1 VAAEP
6 YDAGGIGPV
15 AVSFWRFLAGLA
27 LLLAAHLVRRA
38 WRSRRRPGTALSL
51 RAAFRAD
58 PRRALVTGFGPAV
71 HQTAYFAA
79 VQQAGLTVA
88 TVVTLGAGPV
98 LVTLGARLTLGERTG
113 AAGTAAVESGVAG
126 LVLLTGGADG
136 STGPAPLLGISY
148 ALLSAAGHAGVMLLG
163 RFSGRENAGGAFGST
178 VTGFAV
184 GMVCLL
190 PAASL
195 EGLLPDAGRPAWTLG
210 LVLYLGA
217 VPTALAYTLFFAG
230 LGAVRATAAAVVA
243 LVEPLT
249 AAVIGVLVLGER
261 PGAIVLTGTA
271 LLLFAVVFLAAE
283 GTGRVAARRSA
294 AGSGGPDPGRAG
306 SEGVPPYGEDPG
318 ATVQPKSRAIGVGCV
333 KALADEDGPK
343 PPPSSRAPVSGAV
356 TRPRTRCRAG
366 HPLARVARPAGGV
379 RTEPPTPGTAPWR
392 GPCAG
397 RRPTRRAGR
406 GGSWRSRGSRGR
418 GGGRPAR

>member
-1 VAAEP
+1 MQTSTALPVRQGVLYVAIAAVAWGTGGAVAAEL

-27 LLLAAHLVRRA
+27 LLLTAHLVRRA
-38 WRSRRRPGTALSL
+38 WRSRRRRPGTALSL

-58 PRRALVTGFGPAV
+58 PRRALVTGFGLAV
-71 HQTAYFAA
+71 YQTAYFAA

-98 LVTLGARLTLGERTG
+98 LVTVGARLTLGERTG
-113 AAGTAAVESGVAG
+113 AAGTAAVASGVVG

-136 STGPAPLLGISY
+136 STGPAPLLGIGY
-148 ALLSAAGHAGVMLLG
+148 ALLSAAGYAGVTLLG
-163 RFSGRENAGGAFGST
+163 RLSGRENAGGAFGST

-190 PAASL
+190 PAALL

-230 LGAVRATAAAVVA
+230 LGAVKATTASVVA

-271 LLLFAVVFLAAE
+271 LLLFAVVFLAAAE
-283 GTGRVAARRSA
+283 GTGRAS
-294 AGSGGPDPGRAG
+294 GSGDPDQG
-306 SEGVPPYGEDPG
+306 
-318 ATVQPKSRAIGVGCV
+318 
-333 KALADEDGPK
+333 
-343 PPPSSRAPVSGAV
+343 
-356 TRPRTRCRAG
+356 
-366 HPLARVARPAGGV
+366 ARVAS
-379 RTEPPTPGTAPWR
+379 
-392 GPCAG
+392 GP
-397 RRPTRRAGR
+397 
-406 GGSWRSRGSRGR
+406 
-418 GGGRPAR
+418 